1 MTGFNSSLE
10 TQVLCPPHTF
20 FLPDAVLVQLVPQ
33 KLRAVEIVG
42 LDGPAT
48 ASEILSATGR
58 SPASYK
64 LLNSTNNSEDRDY
77 TCLSLLSHRM

>member
-1 MTGFNSSLE
+1 MTGFTVLNSSLE
-10 TQVLCPPHTF
+10 TQLLCPPHTF

-48 ASEILSATGR
+48 SSEVLRATGR
-58 SPASYK
+58 SPA
-64 LLNSTNNSEDRDY
+64 
-77 TCLSLLSHRM
+77 M